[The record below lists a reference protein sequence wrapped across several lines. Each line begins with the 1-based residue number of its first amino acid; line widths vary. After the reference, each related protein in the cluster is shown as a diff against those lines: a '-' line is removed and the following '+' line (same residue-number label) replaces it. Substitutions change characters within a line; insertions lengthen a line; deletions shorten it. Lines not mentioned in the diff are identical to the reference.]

1 MSKTLGLL
9 LASSLAATSALPA
22 LAGGLDDAIIEA
34 PVVVEPAPPAGSLGL
49 GGLGAA
55 GAVVGGLV
63 ALGIIAAVI
72 DDDEDDDDAANT
84 TLSANGEVVEISN

>member
-1 MSKTLGLL
+1 MTKTLATL
-9 LASSLAATSALPA
+9 LATSLAVSTALPA

-34 PVVVEPAPPAGSLGL
+34 PVVVEPAPAGI
-49 GGLGAA
+49 GGLGTV

-72 DDDEDDDDAANT
+72 DDDDDDDDSGAT
-84 TLSANGEVVEISN
+84 TE

>member
-9 LASSLAATSALPA
+9 LATSLAATSALPA

-34 PVVVEPAPPAGSLGL
+34 PVVVEPAPAPAGL
-49 GGLGAA
+49 GGLGVA

-63 ALGIIAAVI
+63 ALGIIAAVV
-72 DDDEDDDDAANT
+72 DDDDDDDDAANT
-84 TLSANGEVVEISN
+84 TLSENGEVVEIAD

>member
-34 PVVVEPAPPAGSLGL
+34 PVVVEPAPAPAGF
-49 GGLGAA
+49 GGLGTA

-72 DDDEDDDDAANT
+72 DDDDDDDDANPT
-84 TLSANGEVVEISN
+84 TLVNGEVVELAD